1 MDVRLKHSFT
11 CMVAGPSCVGKT
23 EFVKKLLYNANYMID
38 KPPHKIVWFYS
49 EYQPSYVEMMKSIPN
64 IEFHE
69 NLPSEFKSFTSKE
82 RPTLFVIDD
91 LMDVVCDDK
100 RVAAL
105 FTKNCHLD
113 NVSLIYISQNVFQC
127 GKQSRT
133 ISLNTQYY
141 CLFRNNRDRLQINCL
156 GRQMYPGR
164 VKFFQEAY
172 DDATKLKW
180 GYLFIDLKPDTPDE
194 LRLRTNI
201 FPGERPIVYVS
212 KV

>member
-1 MDVRLKHSFT
+1 MDVRFKHSFT
-11 CMVAGPSCVGKT
+11 CMVAGPSFVGKT
-23 EFVKKLLYNANYMID
+23 VFVKKLLSNVNYMVD

-49 EYQPSYVEMMKSIPN
+49 EYQPSYVEMVKTIPN

-69 NLPSEFKSFTSKE
+69 NLPSDFKSFTSSE

-105 FTKNCHLD
+105 FTKGSHHN
-113 NVSLIYISQNVFQC
+113 NVSIIYITQNIFQP

-172 DDATKLKW
+172 EDATKEKY
-180 GYLFIDLKPDTPDE
+180 GYLFIDLKTDTPDE
-194 LRLRTNI
+194 LRLRTQI
-201 FPGERPIVYVS
+201 FPGERPIVYVP